1 MLQSTDKKQNL
12 RFTRSYKTSV
22 LATVSLTAL
31 TFVATPSLADI
42 DPLADDPFADLAAIP
57 DQELSDLRGG
67 FTISTPVGLVDIGI
81 GISDAVVTS
90 LAGLDNLGG
99 QISDPL
105 QGLGP
110 QISQTVN
117 EAIFEAGGQPLPPS
131 NNNAS
136 NAAPAA
142 QQNAAAN
149 SAVSNATAALGQAL
163 EPVVTTSTTPTNQS
177 PTTNTAATSQGG
189 GTAASAA
196 TSQSAVTS
204 LTALDTPAQGVVS
217 AAPEP
222 PTEITLATK
231 ASQSDLTNPQPANV
245 NNADDLQVALAD
257 QGTTRI
263 TTTGSAGTA
272 RIIENTRDNVMIS
285 QVVSLN
291 LRFQDFNRMST
302 MNATRSLVTAIESAT
317 ILYSLR

>member
-1 MLQSTDKKQNL
+1 MLQSPDNKQTL
-12 RFTRSYKTSV
+12 RFYNSYKMSV
-22 LATVSLTAL
+22 LATVSMTVLAFSANPTM
-31 TFVATPSLADI
+31 ADI
-42 DPLADDPFADLAAIP
+42 DPMADDPFGDLAAIS
-57 DQELSDLRGG
+57 DDELSDLRGG

-81 GISDAVVTS
+81 GISDTVVTS
-90 LAGLDNLGG
+90 LAGLDNLGAD
-99 QISDPL
+99 ISDPL

-110 QISQTVN
+110 QISNTVN
-117 EAIFEAGGQPLPPS
+117 EAIFEAGGQPQTLS

-142 QQNAAAN
+142 QQNASSN
-149 SAVSNATAALGQAL
+149 SAVANANAAIASAL
-163 EPVVTTSTTPTNQS
+163 ETSMGTSSAAPNRS
-177 PTTNTAATSQGG
+177 PTTNSATTSQGS
-189 GTAASAA
+189 GTAGSAA

-222 PTEITLATK
+222 PAGLTLATK
-231 ASQSDLTNPQPANV
+231 ASESDFT
-245 NNADDLQVALAD
+245 NNAETLQTVLAD

-291 LRFQDFNRMST
+291 LRFQDFNRMAT
-302 MNATRSLVTAIESAT
+302 MNATRGLVSAVEAAT